1 MPSSKLAFFRYM
13 LIDKMLRSKQK
24 PYPSIQEILEEC
36 HDQFGVR
43 SISTI
48 EKDLASMRLEFDAPI
63 KYHKRNRGYF
73 YEDPNFKLMSVNL
86 NEEHLVAL
94 GFVETFLEEF
104 KFMPIFNEFS
114 DAVDKVLDGLEITK
128 RFNSDYRSVN
138 KFIQIDKSPYY
149 KGKDTLSNL
158 IKVISDQ
165 DICQIEYQKFGSDTS
180 KAYTIH
186 PYLLKEFKNL
196 WYLIGY
202 VEEYEQVRTFGIDRI
217 TNYTTIKERYDFIP
231 PERVDFNAD
240 NFFKFCYGITALSDT
255 PEKIVLSFS
264 PIQGNYI
271 KAQPIHPS
279 MRIVQDDD
287 SRFVVELQLVNNFE
301 LRNWILGFG
310 ASVQVVEPQSLR
322 EGIQKELM
330 KATALYQS

>member
-24 PYPSIQEILEEC
+24 PYPTIQEILDEC
-36 HDQFGVR
+36 QDQFGVR

-63 KYHKRNRGYF
+63 KYHKRMRGYY

-149 KGKDTLSNL
+149 KGKDTLSDL
-158 IKVISDQ
+158 IKIISDQ
-165 DICQIEYQKFGSDTS
+165 DICSIEYQKFGAETS
-180 KAYTIH
+180 KSYTIH

-202 VEEYEQVRTFGIDRI
+202 VEDYQQVRTFAIDRI
-217 TNYTTIKERYDFIP
+217 TNYAAIKERYDFIP
-231 PERVDFNAD
+231 PEDVNFDAD
-240 NFFKFCYGITALSDT
+240 DFFKHCYGITTLDGQS
-255 PEKIVLSFS
+255 EKIVLAFS

-271 KAQPIHPS
+271 KAQPIHTS
-279 MRIVQDDD
+279 MQVIQDNEEA
-287 SRFVVELQLVNNFE
+287 FVVELQLVNNFE

-310 ASVQVVEPQSLR
+310 ASVKVLEPQSLKEQIR
-322 EGIQKELM
+322 EELQK
-330 KATALYQS
+330 AVSGY

>member
-1 MPSSKLAFFRYM
+1 M
-13 LIDKMLRSKQK
+13 
-24 PYPSIQEILEEC
+24 
-36 HDQFGVR
+36 
-43 SISTI
+43 
-48 EKDLASMRLEFDAPI
+48 
-63 KYHKRNRGYF
+63 RGYY

-149 KGKDTLSNL
+149 KGKDTLSDL
-158 IKVISDQ
+158 IKIISDQ
-165 DICQIEYQKFGSDTS
+165 DICQIEYQKFGADTS

-202 VEEYEQVRTFGIDRI
+202 VEEYQQVRTFAIDRV
-217 TNYTTIKERYDFIP
+217 TNYKAIKERYDFIP
-231 PERVDFNAD
+231 PEDINFNAD
-240 NFFKFCYGITALSDT
+240 NFFKYCYGITTLSGQ
-255 PEKIVLSFS
+255 PEKVVLSFT
-264 PIQGNYI
+264 PIQGQYI
-271 KAQPIHPS
+271 KTQPIHSS
-279 MRIVQDDD
+279 MKIIEDNEQAC
-287 SRFVVELQLVNNFE
+287 VVELQLVNNFE

-310 ASVQVVEPQSLR
+310 SSVKVIEPQALKDSIR
-322 EGIQKELM
+322 EQLM
-330 KATALYQS
+330 EAANLYA